1 MATGQGVDAKLM
13 HDMANAQ
20 GWRPAV
26 AAEVVDQKALG
37 HLSETATVTEVD
49 PPETE

>member
-1 MATGQGVDAKLM
+1 
-13 HDMANAQ
+13 MANAQ